1 MKKRVTKSIYCVY
14 FSSHRFDFIQH
25 DFHEQHTN
33 THKSAN
39 AKASEIHRHTQPHT
53 HFWQHAPHPL
63 TPTQSRI
70 LSDPQL
76 HQQRT
81 KSRLKRV
88 KSCSCV
94 LFKISF
100 FLSSNNWTSSS
111 SSHIFTY
118 FAHTH
123 HKPLRLQNT
132 HMWKS
137 GFEAWNERAK
147 WQVTLICLHSH
158 QHRHSIQRFSFFFI
172 FRLGSNPLQF
182 LQFLHQYFK
191 GKKSKNQ
198 PTRRRSDKV

>member
-39 AKASEIHRHTQPHT
+39 AKTSEIHRHTTTHT
-53 HFWQHAPHPL
+53 FLTTRAHSL

-88 KSCSCV
+88 KSCSSV

-100 FLSSNNWTSSS
+100 YCRVTIGQVRLRVIFL
-111 SSHIFTY
+111 HISRT
-118 FAHTH
+118 HTH
-123 HKPLRLQNT
+123 HKPLRFQNT
-132 HMWKS
+132 HILKS
-137 GFEAWNERAK
+137 GFEAWNERGK
-147 WQVTLICLHSH
+147 WQVALICLHSH
-158 QHRHSIQRFSFFFI
+158 QHRHSIQRFSFFF
-172 FRLGSNPLQF
+172 
-182 LQFLHQYFK
+182 
-191 GKKSKNQ
+191 
-198 PTRRRSDKV
+198 